1 MKGTKTQLTN
11 APEGFEYYRV
21 CDREG
26 VCQVVRGMW
35 AALDLTVDILELSAT
50 KSKYSRDTADIHV
63 LDIYFYFTRLPT
75 GATQVIA
82 QRRGRGALSRPN
94 HETARRKSLLSNLD
108 LFE

>member
-1 MKGTKTQLTN
+1 MQPLTGEDLHN
-11 APEGFEYYRV
+11 SVEGNLVIIEPVNEVHSRV
-21 CDREG
+21 
-26 VCQVVRGMW
+26 
-35 AALDLTVDILELSAT
+35 
-50 KSKYSRDTADIHV
+50 TADIHV